1 MSIAQNLL
9 DIKSSLPDNVTLV
22 AVSKTKPV
30 SDLMEAYEAGQ
41 RIFGENKIQEMTE
54 KWQQMPK
61 DIEWHM
67 IGHVQSNKVKYMV
80 PYVKLIHGVD
90 SFLSLLERLKPQC
103 SSTGARL
110 GLAIHSLRA
119 ATPDEIHAVLSAGP
133 AAGPIHIHVA
143 EQEREVEDCLAWSG
157 RRPVDWLYDHVDVDR
172 RWCLIHATHIDRAEI
187 AGLAASGAAAGLCC
201 FFTATSLKR
210 WLGYDD
216 SLDVFGVHAV
226 GGIVGAILTGVF
238 AAPALGGFGTVT
250 DIGAQVWIQAKGV
263 GFTVVYTAV
272 ATLVILKAIDWAMG
286 LRVGEEAEAE
296 GLDLALHNERG
307 YNL

>member
-90 SFLSLLERLKPQC
+90 SLKLLKEINRQAVRWRKNINCLLQIHIAEEETKFGLDENELDALLNSDEFKEMNNIKLKTIPNP
-103 SSTGARL
+103 
-110 GLAIHSLRA
+110 A
-119 ATPDEIHAVLSAGP
+119 AKKPHLKSAG
-133 AAGPIHIHVA
+133 
-143 EQEREVEDCLAWSG
+143 L
-157 RRPVDWLYDHVDVDR
+157 PVSPKYPHK
-172 RWCLIHATHIDRAEI
+172 
-187 AGLAASGAAAGLCC
+187 SGA
-201 FFTATSLKR
+201 
-210 WLGYDD
+210 
-216 SLDVFGVHAV
+216 
-226 GGIVGAILTGVF
+226 IN
-238 AAPALGGFGTVT
+238 APKL
-250 DIGAQVWIQAKGV
+250 IPI
-263 GFTVVYTAV
+263 
-272 ATLVILKAIDWAMG
+272 
-286 LRVGEEAEAE
+286 
-296 GLDLALHNERG
+296 
-307 YNL
+307 